1 MTPRGPAI
9 ATRCLSLPQGRVE
22 ARTCARELGGAPE
35 SIPRRLIRWASS
47 PDRWP
52 LSGKR
57 CWPVPAPRAAGILT
71 RRAQKP
77 SPRPTFC
84 STWAWLPR
92 PYLPRSWW
100 LEWKA
105 RGREHRTGVPPER
118 VPTGVDLGADEK
130 KKKKSHSRPK
140 RDELQSPQQ
149 PAVRGG
155 SQGGFSSENRR
166 KSQYAKSTRLRC
178 TNREPNVSI
187 NTS

>member
-1 MTPRGPAI
+1 MERKNYSKVATMTPRGPAI

-130 KKKKSHSRPK
+130 KKKNPTAGPNGTNYNPHS
-140 RDELQSPQQ
+140 
-149 PAVRGG
+149 
-155 SQGGFSSENRR
+155 N
-166 KSQYAKSTRLRC
+166 LR
-178 TNREPNVSI
+178 
-187 NTS
+187 